1 MPPDHVQRH
10 AAFIHE
16 VLKLIQLSGQH
27 DRPQAEGT
35 CTACNSISMII
46 IVVIGAFAAIIV
58 LIMIMIVGMPVMMIN
73 VIKCTIALTLSGA
86 GRASS

>member
-1 MPPDHVQRH
+1 
-10 AAFIHE
+10 
-16 VLKLIQLSGQH
+16 
-27 DRPQAEGT
+27 
-35 CTACNSISMII
+35 MII

-58 LIMIMIVGMPVMMIN
+58 LIMTMIVGMPVMMFN